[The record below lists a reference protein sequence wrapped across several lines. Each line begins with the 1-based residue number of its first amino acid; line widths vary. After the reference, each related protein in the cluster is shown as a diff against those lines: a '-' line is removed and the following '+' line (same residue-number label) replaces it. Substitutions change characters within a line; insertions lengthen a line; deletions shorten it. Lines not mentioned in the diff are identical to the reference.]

1 MNNGTSGQLKS
12 GVTSIVGLLLVVAWL
27 WGVASYAQKNNWAG
41 AAGAFVIPP
50 IGVLHAVG
58 AF

>member
-1 MNNGTSGQLKS
+1 MNNGTLGQLKS
-12 GVTSIVGLLLVVAWL
+12 GVIPVVGLLLVVAWL
-27 WGVASYAQKNNWAG
+27 WGVVLYARAGNSAG